1 MSAPV
6 SNEGGIVLGFLLIG
20 LAVFAGDAVPAT
32 WRILML
38 VGGVASLEGGIG
50 LHRTRDPGA
59 DYPYPAPENPFDGR
73 RR

>member
-6 SNEGGIVLGFLLIG
+6 SEGGIVLGFLLVG
-20 LAVFAGDAVPAT
+20 LAGFAGDAVPAT

-38 VGGVASLEGGIG
+38 VGGVASLGGVIG
-50 LHRTRDPGA
+50 LRRTRDPGA
-59 DYPYPAPENPFDGR
+59 AYPYPAPENPLNGR